1 MNKIT
6 RETAKE
12 LGFDFN
18 ELIQDLDET
27 SYEEHRRGSNFFKR
41 SIVAINEQWF
51 PQVPRELDGFW
62 ETNTYVH
69 DSEWGHDSSEIIT
82 LNRVELKEKV
92 VTTRYWAKVEED
104 GARED

>member
-51 PQVPRELDGFW
+51 PEVSRELDGFW
-62 ETNTYVH
+62 ETNTYVWDDTH
-69 DSEWGHDSSEIIT
+69 GADLSEIHE
-82 LNRVELKEKV
+82 LNRVEQRERV
-92 VTTRYWAKVEED
+92 VTTRYWARVE
-104 GARED
+104 